1 MAILRVRASAIQL
14 SLAAALVAFCAM
26 PLQAEQA
33 TKAVDTSRILSIGGD
48 VTEILYALKAD
59 GKIIAVDS
67 TSQFPAEALK
77 DKPNVGYL
85 RALSAEGVLAT
96 NPTLILASKDAGP
109 PPVVAALKASSIPYV
124 EVPDDDTPEGVA
136 AKIRFVAAE
145 VGAQEAGEA
154 LAKDVERDFAL
165 LAEQRAKITKPVRAL
180 FVLSVQNGR
189 ATVGGSKTSADAIL
203 KLAGAENIAAATPGY
218 KPMADEAAVELA
230 PEAIV
235 TMLHGRAGMPSNG
248 IESVKAFESSPA
260 VQNKRVIDMDGLYL
274 LGFGPRCARAARE
287 LMSDLYPELAQSRA
301 SKAE

>member
-1 MAILRVRASAIQL
+1 M
-14 SLAAALVAFCAM
+14 
-26 PLQAEQA
+26 
-33 TKAVDTSRILSIGGD
+33 
-48 VTEILYALKAD
+48 
-59 GKIIAVDS
+59 
-67 TSQFPAEALK
+67 K

-124 EVPDDDTPEGVA
+124 EIPDDDTPEGVA

-180 FVLSVQNGR
+180 FVLSVQSGR
-189 ATVGGSKTSADAIL
+189 ATVGGSNTSADAIL
-203 KLAGAENIAAATPGY
+203 KLAGAENIAAGTPGY

-235 TMLHGRAGMPSNG
+235 TMRHGRAGMPSNG

-287 LMSDLYPELAQSRA
+287 LMADLYPELAQSRA